1 MDLSQ
6 IVVFTAAT
14 FGLAGVVAWGAT
26 RHYRNQIT
34 NLVRELEEA
43 RAAAAHHALWSE
55 EQRIELGRQVRA
67 LQTQVARLEALM
79 QNEQKRSSRGSWSV
93 PVVTPG
99 TTAAA
104 AGPQLR
110 PLNLASTMP
119 GVTPS
124 RLHADDDARTA
135 PGDLDPMGDEH
146 SLAHEIELEMAHEA
160 AQSGGDA
167 RRESELAP
175 VRAVGQGGDA
185 NAPAG
190 GGDDRW
196 RDTPVAANTGYYS
209 SRGGRLTIASS
220 GITTTAE
227 FDFAATQPIDVRE
240 ARGTT

>member
-1 MDLSQ
+1 MVLSD
-6 IVVFTAAT
+6 IVMFGAAS
-14 FGLAGVVAWGAT
+14 FGLAGIVAWGAT

-34 NLVRELEEA
+34 SLVRELEEA

-79 QNEQKRSSRGSWSV
+79 QNEQKRASRGTWSL

-119 GVTPS
+119 GVTPN
-124 RLHADDDARTA
+124 RQYTDDEARTT
-135 PGDLDPMGDEH
+135 PGEFDALGDEH
-146 SLAHEIELEMAHEA
+146 SLARDIELDMAQDA
-160 AQSGGDA
+160 AHLAEA
-167 RRESELAP
+167 RRESELMPARP
-175 VRAVGQGGDA
+175 ADSQG
-185 NAPAG
+185 AG
-190 GGDDRW
+190 ARSSSDGDDRW
-196 RDTPVAANTGYYS
+196 RDTAVAANTGYYS
-209 SRGGRLTIASS
+209 SRGGRLTIAT
-220 GITTTAE
+220 GNITTTTE